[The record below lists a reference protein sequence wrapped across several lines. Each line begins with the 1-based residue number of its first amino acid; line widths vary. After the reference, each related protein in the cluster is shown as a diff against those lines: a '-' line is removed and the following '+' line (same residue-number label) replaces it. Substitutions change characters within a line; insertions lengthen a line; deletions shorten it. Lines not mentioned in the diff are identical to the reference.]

1 MNGEVTNHRKAL
13 LKALYNGAPGLGA
26 EIYLSIPPAY
36 TRLSIEA
43 AFAEWARKAERVQLE
58 TIWATLSFDSN
69 RDQELVGARSD
80 VQSRQ
85 RQWVWQSSA
94 AEVALN
100 LWDNEL
106 APGTVSL
113 SGQVLP
119 GSSPDTVY
127 RVHLLI
133 EDIGV
138 AITTSDEYGE
148 FQFEGLDRGDY
159 FLALVSN
166 HVELIVGP
174 IPVEGVVEGIIE
186 SQ

>member
-1 MNGEVTNHRKAL
+1 
-13 LKALYNGAPGLGA
+13 
-26 EIYLSIPPAY
+26 
-36 TRLSIEA
+36 LSIEA
-43 AFAEWARKAERVQLE
+43 AFAEWARKGDRIQLK
-58 TIWATLSFDSN
+58 TIWATLSFDSTTQ
-69 RDQELVGARSD
+69 QELVGARSD
-80 VQSRQ
+80 VQSRH
-85 RQWVWQSSA
+85 RQWVWHSSA
-94 AEVALN
+94 AEVALD
-100 LWDNEL
+100 LWNNDL

-119 GSSPDTVY
+119 GSSPETVY

-159 FLALVSN
+159 FLALASDD
-166 HVELIVGP
+166 VELIVGP